1 LPWRRSHA
9 ITIANE
15 EEEEFVFLLSDDPY
29 KTARAAI
36 LALLTAAAAPLHAAE
51 TYPTKPVRII
61 VPFGA
66 GGGTDIQGRLL
77 GKKFFDS
84 MGQTFIVDNRP
95 GASGLIGTE
104 LAAKS
109 PPDGYTILF
118 TTASLSVNV
127 TLYGKRLTIDPTKDL
142 QPISWISSVP
152 LVLVV
157 HPTVPARNVRDL
169 VRLAKSSGKM
179 NAGHNGAGTTSHLAI
194 EMLEQSTGIRV
205 APVPYKGGGPSMTA
219 LISGEVDF
227 NFATALTAA
236 PQLKTGRIRALAV
249 TTAKPSSAFPQVPTM
264 SSIYP
269 GFEVD
274 NWYAMFLPA
283 GAPAAVVQKLN
294 GEIRKALGAPD
305 VREFMTREGADPVG
319 SSPEELAAY
328 FKREVAKYA
337 EVIRKAEIA
346 IQ

>member
-1 LPWRRSHA
+1 MKA
-9 ITIANE
+9 AVANGGGG
-15 EEEEFVFLLSDDPY
+15 
-29 KTARAAI
+29 KRA
-36 LALLTAAAAPLHAAE
+36 LALSVVALITAAATQSVFAADG
-51 TYPTKPVRII
+51 YPTRPVRII
-61 VPFGA
+61 VPFGP

-77 GKKFFDS
+77 GKKFHET

-104 LAAKS
+104 IAAKS

-127 TLYGKRLTIDPTKDL
+127 TLYGKRLTVDPMKDL

-157 HPTVPARNVRDL
+157 HPTVPARNVKEL
-169 VRLAKSSGKM
+169 VRLAKRTGKM
-179 NAGHNGAGTTSHLAI
+179 NAGHNGPGTTSHLAV
-194 EMLEQSTGIRV
+194 EMLEQAAGINVV
-205 APVPYKGGGPSMTA
+205 AVPYKGGGPSMTA

-236 PQLKTGRIRALAV
+236 PQLKNGKIRGLAV
-249 TTAKPSSAFPQVPTM
+249 TTAKASSAFPNLPPM
-264 SSIYP
+264 ASIFP

-283 GAPAAVVQKLN
+283 GTPRGIVAKLN
-294 GEIRKALGAPD
+294 SEIRNALRSAE
-305 VREFMTREGADPVG
+305 VREFMAREGADPVG
-319 SSPEELAAY
+319 SSPEELAEY
-328 FKREVAKYA
+328 FKREAAKYA
-337 EVIRKAEIA
+337 EVIRKGSIA

>member
-1 LPWRRSHA
+1 MKA
-9 ITIANE
+9 AVANGGGG
-15 EEEEFVFLLSDDPY
+15 
-29 KTARAAI
+29 KRA
-36 LALLTAAAAPLHAAE
+36 LALSVVALITAAATQSVFAADG
-51 TYPTKPVRII
+51 YPTRPVRII
-61 VPFGA
+61 VPFGP

-77 GKKFFDS
+77 GKKFHET

-104 LAAKS
+104 IAAKS

-127 TLYGKRLTIDPTKDL
+127 TLYGKRLTVDPMKDL

-157 HPTVPARNVRDL
+157 HPAVPARNVKEL
-169 VRLAKSSGKM
+169 VRLAKRTGKM
-179 NAGHNGAGTTSHLAI
+179 NAGHNGPGTTSHLAV
-194 EMLEQSTGIRV
+194 EMLEQAAGINVV
-205 APVPYKGGGPSMTA
+205 AVPYKGGGPSMTA

-236 PQLKTGRIRALAV
+236 PQLKNGKIRGLAV
-249 TTAKPSSAFPQVPTM
+249 TTAKASSAFPHLPTM
-264 SSIYP
+264 ASIFP

-283 GAPAAVVQKLN
+283 GTPRGIVAKLN
-294 GEIRKALGAPD
+294 SEIRNALRSAE
-305 VREFMTREGADPVG
+305 VREFMAREGADPVG
-319 SSPEELAAY
+319 SSPEELAEY
-328 FKREVAKYA
+328 FKREAAKYA
-337 EVIRKAEIA
+337 EVIRKGSIA

>member
-1 LPWRRSHA
+1 MWVS
-9 ITIANE
+9 
-15 EEEEFVFLLSDDPY
+15 
-29 KTARAAI
+29 AAD
-36 LALLTAAAAPLHAAE
+36 
-51 TYPTKPVRII
+51 TYPSKTVRII

-77 GKKFFDS
+77 SKKFYENT
-84 MGQTFIVDNRP
+84 GQTFIVDNRP

-104 LAAKS
+104 LAAKA
-109 PPDGYTILF
+109 PADGYTILF

-127 TLYGKRLTIDPTKDL
+127 TLYGKRLTIDPLKDL
-142 QPISWISSVP
+142 QPVSWISSVP
-152 LVLVV
+152 LVLVT
-157 HPTVPARNVRDL
+157 HPSVPARSVKDL
-169 VRLAKSSGKM
+169 LRLAKSGRM

-194 EMLEQSTGIRV
+194 EMLEQTGGIDV
-205 APVPYKGGGPSMTA
+205 VPVPYKGGGPSMTA

-236 PQLKTGRIRALAV
+236 PHLKSGKIRGLAV
-249 TTAKPSSAFPQVPTM
+249 TTAKPAKAFPKLPTM
-264 SSIYP
+264 TSFYP

-283 GAPAAVVQKLN
+283 GTPQAVVAKLN
-294 GEIRKALGAPD
+294 SEIRKALTATE
-305 VREFMTREGADPVG
+305 VQEFMAREGADPVG

-328 FKREVAKYA
+328 FRREVGKYA
-337 EVIRKAEIA
+337 EVIRHASIV